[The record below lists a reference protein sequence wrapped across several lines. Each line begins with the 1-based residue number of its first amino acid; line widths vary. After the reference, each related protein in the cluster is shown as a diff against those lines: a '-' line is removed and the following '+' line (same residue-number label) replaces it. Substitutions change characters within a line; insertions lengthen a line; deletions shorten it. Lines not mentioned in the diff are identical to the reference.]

1 MLKGEDFM
9 GARFEGRVAIITG
22 AAKGMGQATAVEMA
36 RDGAAVVITDI
47 DAAGLEETSALV
59 RAARGAATAIVC
71 DIQDRA
77 QVDALIARTKAELGR
92 LDILVNNA
100 GLLLPGTIEETTD
113 DIIDRTLNINVKG
126 ILYAIRAATPIMKE
140 QKYGRIVNVSSI
152 TGKNG
157 DNSTVFVYG
166 ASKGAVISLTRSV
179 GRQLGP
185 FGVTCNAIAPHAVMT
200 EMMKYWTD
208 EKKAKA
214 AASIPVR
221 RLGTVEDISHL
232 ICFLSSDSASFING
246 ETVNING
253 GYYMD

>member
-1 MLKGEDFM
+1 MNE
-9 GARFEGRVAIITG
+9 RFAGRVAIVTG
-22 AAKGMGQATAVEMA
+22 AAKGMGLATAAEMS
-36 RDGAAVVITDI
+36 RDGAAVVMTDV
-47 DAAGLEETSALV
+47 DAAGLEESAGQV
-59 RAARGAATAIVC
+59 RAAGGKVLTIAC
-71 DIQDRA
+71 DIQERK
-77 QVDALIARTKAELGR
+77 QVDALIQRTVKDLGR

-179 GRQLGP
+179 ARQLGP
-185 FGVTCNAIAPHAVMT
+185 FGITCNAVAPHAVMT

-208 EKKAKA
+208 EKKKKA
-214 AASIPVR
+214 ADAIPVR
-221 RLGTVEDISHL
+221 RLGTVEDIAHL
-232 ICFLSSDSASFING
+232 ICFLSSDDSSFVNE
-246 ETVNING
+246 ETINING

>member
-1 MLKGEDFM
+1 M
-9 GARFEGRVAIITG
+9 GTRFEGKVAVVTG
-22 AAKGMGQATAVEMA
+22 AAKGMGQATAIEMC
-36 RDGAAVVITDI
+36 RDGAVVRITDI
-47 DAAGLEETSALV
+47 DKVGLEETARQI
-59 RAARGAATAIVC
+59 RAHGGKVTTEVC
-71 DIQDRA
+71 DIQDHA
-77 QVDALIARTKAELGR
+77 QVDALIQGTSKELGR

-126 ILYAIRAATPIMKE
+126 ILYAIRSVTPIMKK
-140 QKYGRIVNVSSI
+140 QGYGRIVNVSSI

-179 GRQLGP
+179 ARQLGP

-200 EMMKYWTD
+200 EMMKYWDD
-208 EKKAKA
+208 EKKRRA
-214 AASIPVR
+214 ADAIPVR
-221 RLGTVEDISHL
+221 RLGTVEDIAHL
-232 ICFLSSDSASFING
+232 ICFLSSDDASFING

>member
-1 MLKGEDFM
+1 MDGM
-9 GARFEGRVAIITG
+9 GTRFEGKVAIVTG
-22 AAKGMGQATAVEMA
+22 AAKGMGQATAVEMC
-36 RDGAAVVITDI
+36 RDGASVRITDI
-47 DAAGLEETSALV
+47 DKAGLEET
-59 RAARGAATAIVC
+59 ARMIKGFGGRISMEVC
-71 DIQDRA
+71 DIQDGA
-77 QVDALIARTKAELGR
+77 QVDGLIQRTKKDLGR

-113 DIIDRTLNINVKG
+113 EIIDRTLNINVKG
-126 ILYAIRAATPIMKE
+126 ILYAIRSATPIMKE

-179 GRQLGP
+179 ARQLGP
-185 FGVTCNAIAPHAVMT
+185 FGVTCNAVAPHAVMT
-200 EMMKYWTD
+200 EMMKYWTA
-208 EKKAKA
+208 EKKQRA
-214 AASIPVR
+214 ADAIPVR
-221 RLGTVEDISHL
+221 RLGTIEDISHL
-232 ICFLSSDSASFING
+232 ICFLSSDDASFING

>member
-1 MLKGEDFM
+1 M

-47 DAAGLEETSALV
+47 DAVGLEETSALV
-59 RAARGAATAIVC
+59 RAARGDATAIVC

>member
-1 MLKGEDFM
+1 M
-9 GARFEGRVAIITG
+9 ARRFEGKVAIITG
-22 AAKGMGQATAVEMA
+22 AAKGMGQATALQMSGE
-36 RDGAAVVITDI
+36 GATAVVTDI
-47 DAAGLEETSALV
+47 DATGLQETMREI
-59 RAARGAATAIVC
+59 RAAGGAAKLVVC
-71 DIQDRA
+71 DLQDRA
-77 QVDALIARTKAELGR
+77 QVDALIEETKKELGR

-126 ILYAIRAATPIMKE
+126 ILYAIRAAAPIMKD

-179 GRQLGP
+179 ARQLGP

-200 EMMKYWTD
+200 EMMKYWD
-208 EKKAKA
+208 DAKKQLA
-214 AASIPVR
+214 AQSIPVR
-221 RLGTVEDISHL
+221 RLGTVEDVAHL
-232 ICFLSSDSASFING
+232 ICFLGSDEASFING

>member
-1 MLKGEDFM
+1 MS
-9 GARFEGRVAIITG
+9 ARFEGKVAIITG
-22 AAKGMGQATAVEMA
+22 AAKGMGQATAMEMCQG
-36 RDGAAVVITDI
+36 GASVRITDI
-47 DAAGLEETSALV
+47 DEAGLEET
-59 RAARGAATAIVC
+59 ARLIRSTGGKVSTAVC
-71 DIQDRA
+71 DIQDRT
-77 QVDALIARTKAELGR
+77 QIDEMILCVKKELGR

-113 DIIDRTLNINVKG
+113 EIIDRTLNINVKG

-208 EKKAKA
+208 EKKQRA
-214 AASIPVR
+214 ADAIPVR

-232 ICFLSSDSASFING
+232 ICFLASDDAGFING

>member
-1 MLKGEDFM
+1 MNE
-9 GARFEGRVAIITG
+9 RFAGRVAIVTG
-22 AAKGMGQATAVEMA
+22 AARGMGLATALEMA
-36 RDGAAVVITDI
+36 RNGAAVVMTDI
-47 DAAGLEETSALV
+47 DAAGLVEAAAQVTSAGAV
-59 RAARGAATAIVC
+59 KAAGGTVMTVPC
-71 DIQDRA
+71 DIQVRS
-77 QVDALIARTKAELGR
+77 QVDELIQRAKADLGR
-92 LDILVNNA
+92 VDILVNNA

-126 ILYAIRAATPIMKE
+126 ILYAIRTVTPIMKA

-179 GRQLGP
+179 ARQLGP
-185 FGVTCNAIAPHAVMT
+185 FGVTCNAVAPHAVMT

-208 EKKAKA
+208 EKKKKA
-214 AASIPVR
+214 ADAIPVR
-221 RLGTVEDISHL
+221 RLGTVEDIAHL
-232 ICFLSSDSASFING
+232 ICFLASDDSAFING

>member
-1 MLKGEDFM
+1 M
-9 GARFEGRVAIITG
+9 GPRFEGKVAIITG

-47 DAAGLEETSALV
+47 DAAGLEETAGLI
-59 RAARGAATAIVC
+59 RTAGGAVTVMVC

-77 QVDALIARTKAELGR
+77 QVDTLIARTKGELGR

-126 ILYAIRAATPIMKE
+126 ILYAIRAATPIMKA

-214 AASIPVR
+214 AARRYYLLPV
-221 RLGTVEDISHL
+221 GQI
-232 ICFLSSDSASFING
+232 F
-246 ETVNING
+246 
-253 GYYMD
+253 Y

>member
-1 MLKGEDFM
+1 
-9 GARFEGRVAIITG
+9 
-22 AAKGMGQATAVEMA
+22 MGQATAVEMA

-126 ILYAIRAATPIMKE
+126 ILYAIRAVTPIMKE

-232 ICFLSSDSASFING
+232 ICFLSSDAAAFING